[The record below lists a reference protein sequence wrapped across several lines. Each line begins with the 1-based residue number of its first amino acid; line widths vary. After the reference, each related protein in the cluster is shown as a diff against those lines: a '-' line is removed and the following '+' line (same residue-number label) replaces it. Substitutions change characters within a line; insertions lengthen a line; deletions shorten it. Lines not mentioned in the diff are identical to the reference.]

1 MVEDCG
7 EGQSIRATGEQVILQ
22 TAFIKAMD
30 VDQSKSE
37 IRRIIMDTGNQ
48 RTYITKEIFK
58 KLNLTT

>member
-1 MVEDCG
+1 M
-7 EGQSIRATGEQVILQ
+7 Q
-22 TAFIKAMD
+22 TAFIEAMD